1 MTGGNPRAFCSA
13 ARDGCE
19 PASHPRGAAGAQ
31 SAHNRG
37 RGLWPLPLS
46 LSKNPRGFGGRS
58 PQRL

>member
-31 SAHNRG
+31 SAHNGG
-37 RGLWPLPLS
+37 RGLWPLPQLVEKVQQK
-46 LSKNPRGFGGRS
+46 LGFFVYKR
-58 PQRL
+58 